1 MLKREKALSSRRIY
15 QGKTVGLRVD
25 EVEMPSGRRST
36 REVVEHPDAVVVVPL
51 DNEGGVYL
59 VRQYRQAV
67 DKHLLELPAGGVE
80 PGEGPEACV
89 ERELR
94 EEIGMRPGRVERLVG
109 FYSAPG
115 FCTEYLH
122 LFLARDLHPDRL
134 PAEDAEVIDVVRVPL
149 KEIPRLIA
157 SGKIEDAKSIAGL
170 LLVLSKSSQE
180 NAAPEKGNT
189 SDFC

>member
-1 MLKREKALSSRRIY
+1 M
-15 QGKTVGLRVD
+15 
-25 EVEMPSGRRST
+25 
-36 REVVEHPDAVVVVPL
+36 EHPDAVVVVPL